1 MQFRRLLVP
10 KLDQQSKLN
19 VLPDV
24 VPGNAI
30 PRIIHQTFPTRQ
42 LPDEIQENNARL
54 KAMNPSWEYRFYED
68 EDISNFIRQNYNNKV
83 LEYYNRINSAYGA
96 ARADLFRYLVI
107 YKCGGVYIDIKSTGT
122 LPLDSVLKDS
132 DSFLVSHWQNKKN
145 EEYEG
150 FGFHWD
156 LDVPDGEFQQWHV
169 ISAPSHPF
177 LKAVIETIFTNI
189 DLYLPSLHGV
199 GQYGVMRVTGPIT
212 YTKSI
217 LPIMPLH
224 RYRMVD
230 AAADLGL
237 KYSIY
242 AKFSHMKIYKA
253 KHYTVLKEPIVRLGP
268 GKKMLSNLMA
278 KVQETAD
285 FLRSKE
291 LAPAKKNS

>member
-1 MQFRRLLVP
+1 MQFLRLVVP
-10 KLDQQSKLN
+10 KLNQQRKLN

-24 VPGNAI
+24 ALGNLI

-42 LPDEIQENNARL
+42 MPDEIEQNIACL
-54 KAMNPSWEYRFYED
+54 KAINPNWEYRFYGD
-68 EDISNFIRQNYNNKV
+68 KDISDFIRQNYNHKV
-83 LEYYNRINSAYGA
+83 LEYYNRINPAYGA

-107 YKCGGVYIDIKSTGT
+107 YKCGGVYIDIKSTTT

-132 DSFLVSHWQNKKN
+132 DCFLLSHWQNKKN

-169 ISAPSHPF
+169 ISVPGHPF
-177 LKAVIETIFTNI
+177 LKAVIETIFMNI
-189 DLYLPSLHGV
+189 DHYLPSLHGV

-217 LPIMPLH
+217 VPLLPLH
-224 RYRMVD
+224 HYRMVD
-230 AAADLGL
+230 STADLGL
-237 KYSIY
+237 NYSIY

-253 KHYTVLKEPIVRLGP
+253 KHYTVLQEPIVRLGYRR
-268 GKKMLSNLMA
+268 KILSSLMA
-278 KVQETAD
+278 KVQGAAD
-285 FLRSKE
+285 FLKGKK
-291 LAPAKKNS
+291 LASARKNN

>member
-1 MQFRRLLVP
+1 MQFLRLVVP
-10 KLDQQSKLN
+10 KLNQQRKLN

-24 VPGNAI
+24 ALGNLI

-42 LPDEIQENNARL
+42 MPDEIEQNIARL
-54 KAMNPSWEYRFYED
+54 KAINPNWEYRFYGD
-68 EDISNFIRQNYNNKV
+68 KDISDFIRQHYNHKV
-83 LEYYNRINSAYGA
+83 LEYYNRINPAYGA

-107 YKCGGVYIDIKSTGT
+107 YKCGGVYIDIKSTTT

-132 DSFLVSHWQNKKN
+132 DCFLLSHWQNKKN

-169 ISAPSHPF
+169 ISVPGHPF
-177 LKAVIETIFTNI
+177 LKAVIETIFMNI
-189 DLYLPSLHGV
+189 DHYLPSLHGV

-217 LPIMPLH
+217 VPLLPLH
-224 RYRMVD
+224 HYRMVD
-230 AAADLGL
+230 STADLGL
-237 KYSIY
+237 NYSIY

-253 KHYTVLKEPIVRLGP
+253 KHYTVLQEPIVRLGYRR
-268 GKKMLSNLMA
+268 KILSSLMA
-278 KVQETAD
+278 KVQGAAD
-285 FLRSKE
+285 FLKGKK
-291 LAPAKKNS
+291 LASARKNN

>member
-1 MQFRRLLVP
+1 MQFLRLLVP
-10 KLDQQSKLN
+10 KLNQQRKLN

-24 VPGNAI
+24 AAGNAI
-30 PRIIHQTFPTRQ
+30 PRIIHQTFTNRQ
-42 LPDEIQENNARL
+42 LPAEIEENVARI
-54 KAMNPSWEYRFYED
+54 KAMNPRWEYRFYEN
-68 EDISNFIRQNYNNKV
+68 EDFADFIRQNYNDKV
-83 LEYYNRINSAYGA
+83 LEYYNRINPAYGA
-96 ARADLFRYLVI
+96 VRADLFRYLLI
-107 YKCGGVYIDIKSTGT
+107 YKCGGMYIDMKSSTT

-132 DSFLVSHWQNKKN
+132 DCFLLSHWQNKKN
-145 EEYEG
+145 EEHEG

-169 ISAPSHPF
+169 ISAPGHPF
-177 LKAVIETIFTNI
+177 LKAVIETIFMNI

-217 LPIMPLH
+217 LPLMPLH
-224 RYRMVD
+224 RYRMVN
-230 AAADLGL
+230 AAVDLGL

-242 AKFSHMKIYKA
+242 PKFSHMKIYNA

-268 GKKMLSNLMA
+268 GKKMLSDLME
-278 KVQETAD
+278 KVQGTAD
-285 FLRSKE
+285 FLRGKK

>member
-1 MQFRRLLVP
+1 MQFLRPLVP
-10 KLDQQSKLN
+10 KLNQQRKLD

-24 VPGNAI
+24 APGSVIAK
-30 PRIIHQTFPTRQ
+30 IIHQTFPTRQ
-42 LPDEIQENNARL
+42 LPDEIEENVTQL
-54 KAMNPSWEYRFYED
+54 KAMNPHWEYRFYED
-68 EDISNFIRQNYNNKV
+68 RDISDFIRQNYNDKV
-83 LEYYNRINSAYGA
+83 LGYYNRINPAYGA

-107 YKCGGVYIDIKSTGT
+107 YKCGGVYIDIKSAAT
-122 LPLDSVLKDS
+122 LPLDSVLKES
-132 DSFLVSHWQNKKN
+132 DCFILSHWQNKKG

-156 LDVPDGEFQQWHV
+156 LEVPDGEFQQWHV
-169 ISAPSHPF
+169 ISAPGHPF
-177 LKAVIETIFTNI
+177 LKAVIENILMNI

-217 LPIMPLH
+217 LPLMSLH

-230 AAADLGL
+230 ATIDLGL

-253 KHYTVLKEPIVRLGP
+253 KHYTVLKEPIIRLGP
-268 GKKMLSNLMA
+268 GRKMLSSVIA
-278 KVQETAD
+278 KMQGAAD
-285 FLRSKE
+285 FLKGRN
-291 LAPAKKNS
+291 LATAKKNS